1 MNSITVEVPLFHV
14 DLIKSLYEKK
24 LISNSLF
31 KSNPKLQAICIN
43 MTGGHSNN
51 AHQYS
56 NMSDVSTLNMTSANH
71 SYSNLISKLH
81 NTQNISGG
89 RHAVDSEYETQ
100 VVHGSRK
107 KKRSYMSLE
116 NSSNGKSLSMSSDS
130 DNNAFA
136 AYATDLGRLIDNQKQ
151 EIFERVVTKI
161 SELMK
166 VPNET
171 ARFYKTTLINL
182 AKRAN
187 PDLVGIDL
195 ATEVEKMTTL
205 ANLKKI
211 DIKSETEKI
220 LKWREGH
227 PRPNFSPKQH
237 SESQS
242 STQSSSSSPAKGNG
256 RGVSSNTNSSS
267 EHEFSGLSS
276 DS

>member
-24 LISNSLF
+24 LISNSLLN
-31 KSNPKLQAICIN
+31 SNSKLQAIC
-43 MTGGHSNN
+43 
-51 AHQYS
+51 S
-56 NMSDVSTLNMTSANH
+56 NMIGGGNNNNNNNVSDVSTLNMTSANH
-71 SYSNLISKLH
+71 SYSNLINKLH
-81 NTQNISGG
+81 KTQNISGG
-89 RHAVDSEYETQ
+89 RHSVDSEYETQ

-107 KKRSYMSLE
+107 KKTSYMSLE
-116 NSSNGKSLSMSSDS
+116 NSSNGKSSTLSSNS

-136 AYATDLGRLIDNQKQ
+136 SYATDLGRLIDNQKH
-151 EIFERVVTKI
+151 EIYERVVAKI

-182 AKRAN
+182 AKRTN

-195 ATEVEKMTTL
+195 ATEVEKLATL

-220 LKWREGH
+220 LKWREAH

-242 STQSSSSSPAKGNG
+242 TQSSSSNPPTKNK
-256 RGVSSNTNSSS
+256 RQDVSSANSSS
-267 EHEFSGLSS
+267 DDEFSGLSS
-276 DS
+276 SSA